1 MIYIR
6 LFYEFFI
13 TGILI
18 FGGGLASIPFLQQ
31 MGERTGWFTQ
41 QQLATIIAIGETT
54 PGPMGINMATFT
66 GYTVAGTLGG
76 IVATAGLLTP
86 SIALALVVARLLV
99 KFRTSQIVNGAFYSL
114 RPTSVAL
121 IAFAGLT
128 VLLISISPTEAEPER
143 LINLRAAIFA
153 VILFPLTLIFRVHP
167 MIFLASS
174 AIIGIIFRL

>member
-66 GYTVAGTLGG
+66 GYNVAGPIGG
-76 IVATAGLLTP
+76 IVATVGLLTP
-86 SIALALVVARLLV
+86 SVILALIVARLLV
-99 KFRTSQIVNGAFYSL
+99 KFRTSAVVNGAFYSL
-114 RPTSVAL
+114 RPASAAL

-128 VLLISISPTEAEPER
+128 VLRISISPVETDPET
-143 LINLRAAIFA
+143 LINIRAAIFA

-167 MIFLASS
+167 MIFLAGS
-174 AIIGIIFRL
+174 AIVGIVFRL

>member
-13 TGILI
+13 IGILI

-31 MGERTGWFTQ
+31 LGERTQWFTPD
-41 QQLATIIAIGETT
+41 QLATIIALGETT

-66 GYTVAGTLGG
+66 GYTVAGVAGG
-76 IVATAGLLTP
+76 IIATAGLLMP
-86 SIALALVVARLLV
+86 SVTLALIVARLLV
-99 KFRTSQIVNGAFYSL
+99 KFRTSAIVNGAFYSL
-114 RPTSVAL
+114 RPASVAL

-128 VLLISISPTEAEPER
+128 VLLISISPTDADPDR
-143 LINLRAAIFA
+143 LINIRAAIFA

-167 MIFLASS
+167 MIFLAAS
-174 AIIGIIFRL
+174 AIVGIVFRL